1 MQKIYK
7 LNLAKEEE
15 NENEINQIKNNLDNY
30 LLQNS
35 IRIEKIRYYLF
46 IFNF

>member
-35 IRIEKIRYYLF
+35 IRIEKI
-46 IFNF
+46 